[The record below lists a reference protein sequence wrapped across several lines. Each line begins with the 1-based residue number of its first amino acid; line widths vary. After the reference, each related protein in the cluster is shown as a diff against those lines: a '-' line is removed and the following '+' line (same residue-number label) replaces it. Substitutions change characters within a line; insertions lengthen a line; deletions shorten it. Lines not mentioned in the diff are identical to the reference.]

1 MANFT
6 RKIFKNGITLIFEKR
21 NLPVV
26 TIIFAVKNGTINE
39 YSHEKGISHFIEHML
54 YKGTKKRTSLRI
66 AEDIEKNGGIL
77 NGFTNE
83 TSVAVWCKVPS
94 EHIMKG
100 LDVLSDMV
108 KNSVF
113 DENEFRKERKVIIE
127 ELKMRKDNPHVYALD
142 KSCTCL
148 YEKPFGK
155 NDDEKTM
162 NSITRKKLIGRF
174 TEVFQPENLILCVV
188 GKADAKDVE
197 KFVNENFH
205 KKMGKKRKFEIRKKN
220 QTKIEKR
227 KGIEQASLVLSFHV
241 PNSRNK
247 KSYAAIVLNSLMA
260 EGLSSR
266 LFVEIREKRNLAYNI
281 RGICDISR
289 DFGNIMVYVGTKRE
303 NVKEVKKLILKEF
316 EKVSLELTDDEIK
329 SVKRKII
336 GNHKIS
342 MEDSEEQ
349 AINLLFYEIQG
360 NASEFYNFE
369 KNIENVKLTD
379 VKNLALGVS
388 KSHSFFALVP
398 S

>member
-1 MANFT
+1 
-6 RKIFKNGITLIFEKR
+6 
-21 NLPVV
+21 
-26 TIIFAVKNGTINE
+26 
-39 YSHEKGISHFIEHML
+39 
-54 YKGTKKRTSLRI
+54 
-66 AEDIEKNGGIL
+66 
-77 NGFTNE
+77 
-83 TSVAVWCKVPS
+83 
-94 EHIMKG
+94 MKG

-127 ELKMRKDNPHVYALD
+127 ELKMRKDNPHIYALD